1 METKKSAAAQS
12 IEDKLKNNRAVR
24 DIRRE
29 MGKFSLDTTHVNLS
43 LRRGT
48 LLLIGKF
55 APLSGKEE
63 IFHDEKK
70 ALLKSLQSLPEVN
83 NVVCQ

>member
-1 METKKSAAAQS
+1 MDTKKNAAAQS
-12 IEDKLKNNRAVR
+12 IDDKLQNNRALR

-29 MGKFSLDTTHVNLS
+29 MSKFSVDTAKVNLS

-63 IFHDEKK
+63 LFQDEKK
-70 ALLKSLQSLPEVN
+70 ALLKALQNLPEVN

>member
-1 METKKSAAAQS
+1 METKKSPAAQS
-12 IEDKLKNNRAVR
+12 IEDKLNSNRALR
-24 DIRRE
+24 DVRRE
-29 MGKFSLDTTHVNLS
+29 MGKFSLDTTKVSLS

-48 LLLIGKF
+48 LLLVGKF

-63 IFHDEKK
+63 IFEDEKK
-70 ALLKSLQSLPEVN
+70 ALIKSLQSLPEVN